1 MLDPKA
7 TPLLAFREHRS
18 RGIEETLF
26 VLMIL
31 GDDRTVRATDIAGE
45 LEQPVSRLTLEASGS
60 MVRP

>member
-31 GDDRTVRATDIAGE
+31 GDDRTVRATYIAGE
-45 LEQPVSRLTLEASGS
+45 LAHAREPVDA
-60 MVRP
+60 

>member
-26 VLMIL
+26 VLVPL
-31 GDDRTVRATDIAGE
+31 GDDHDVRATYIAEE
-45 LEQPVSRLTLEASGS
+45 LAYAREPVDA
-60 MVRP
+60 